1 MTYIFSKQPRGHH
14 LDYVPIRPDGIKERG
29 LRFALM
35 RFVDQH
41 FGAWLCRSLALF
53 LWICGKHLKRL
64 DHPAPPAP
72 DSVREILVMKFLGL
86 GSILQATPLLQALRR
101 RYPQARLTLLTFRAN
116 RALADLGIGVDTV
129 VTVDTSSF
137 RRFLTSNLAA
147 LGRLWQTRFDV
158 VINLEFFAT
167 YSVLLTALLRKRFAM
182 AFGGF
187 ATYRNRFFHDF
198 VSYDSAQHVQQKF
211 LNFARRLGYDGP
223 SPPLARLR
231 VNQPAS
237 IVAEIEQR
245 EGVTLQANDYCVL
258 VNINSGEMAPRR
270 RWPAEHFRTVVEELL
285 LRPRVRC
292 VFIGGPQDRQT
303 VVRFQTGLSEPGRVV
318 NLAGRTSL
326 QELVALMQLADLYL
340 GNDSGP
346 LHLATCT
353 GLPVLALF
361 GPESPAVY
369 GPPPAPRNTV
379 LYRAEPCGP
388 CLSVYTDKQTRCGDN
403 ICLKRIHPA
412 EVLGVLKERY
422 LRESPTDSANRRSLP
437 LVPEPFALSGVS

>member
-1 MTYIFSKQPRGHH
+1 M
-14 LDYVPIRPDGIKERG
+14 
-29 LRFALM
+29 RFA
-35 RFVDQH
+35 DQH
-41 FGAWLCRSLALF
+41 VGAWLCRTVALF
-53 LWICGKHLKRL
+53 LWICGKRL
-64 DHPAPPAP
+64 HQVDHPVSPAP
-72 DSVREILVMKFLGL
+72 DSVREILVVKFLGL

-101 RYPQARLTLLTFRAN
+101 RYPRARLTLLTFRAN
-116 RALADLGIGVDTV
+116 RPLVDLGIGIDTV
-129 VTVDTSSF
+129 VTVETSSL
-137 RRFLTSNLAA
+137 RRFVTSNLAA
-147 LGRLWQTRFDV
+147 VARLWQTRFDV

-167 YSVLLTALLRKRFAM
+167 YAALVTALLRKRFAM

-187 ATYRNRFFHDF
+187 APYRNRFFHDY

-223 SPPLARLR
+223 APPLARLR

-245 EGVTLQANDYCVL
+245 EGVPLQGNDYCVL

-270 RWPAEHFRTVVEELL
+270 RWPVEHFRTVVEAL
-285 LRPRVRC
+285 LRQPRVRC
-292 VFIGGPQDRQT
+292 VLIGGPQDRQT
-303 VVRFQTGLSEPGRVV
+303 VARFQSSLSEPGKVI

-326 QELVALMQLADLYL
+326 AELVALMQLADLYL

-346 LHLATCT
+346 LHLAVCA

-369 GPPPAPRNTV
+369 GPPSSPRNTV

-388 CLSVYTDKQTRCGDN
+388 CLNVYTDKQSRCRDN
-403 ICLKRIHPA
+403 ICLKRIQPA
-412 EVLGVLKERY
+412 EVLRFLKERY
-422 LRESPTDSANRRSLP
+422 LPESAVDSVNRRSLP
-437 LVPEPFALSGVS
+437 LLSEPFALSEVL

>member
-1 MTYIFSKQPRGHH
+1 
-14 LDYVPIRPDGIKERG
+14 
-29 LRFALM
+29 
-35 RFVDQH
+35 
-41 FGAWLCRSLALF
+41 
-53 LWICGKHLKRL
+53 
-64 DHPAPPAP
+64 
-72 DSVREILVMKFLGL
+72 
-86 GSILQATPLLQALRR
+86 LQATPLLQALRR

-116 RALADLGIGVDTV
+116 RALADLGLGIDRL

-137 RRFLTSNLAA
+137 WRFLTSNLAA
-147 LGRLWQTRFDV
+147 LRLLWQTRFDV

-167 YSVLLTALLRKRFAM
+167 YAAIMTGLLRKRFAM

-187 ATYRNRFFHDF
+187 ANYRNSFFHDF

-223 SPPLARLR
+223 PPPLLRLG
-231 VNQPAS
+231 VNRPAS

-245 EGVTLQANDYCVL
+245 EGFALQANEFSVL

-270 RWPAEHFRTVVEELL
+270 RWPAEHFRSVVEDLL

-292 VFIGGPQDRQT
+292 VLIGGPQDRET
-303 VVRFQTGLSEPGRVV
+303 VGRFQAGLSEPGRVV
-318 NLAGRTSL
+318 NLAGRVSL
-326 QELVALMQLADLYL
+326 RELVALMQLADLYL

-346 LHLATCT
+346 LHFAACV

-369 GPPPAPRNTV
+369 GPPASPRNTV

-388 CLSVYTDKQTRCGDN
+388 CLNVYTDKQSRCGEN
-403 ICLKRIHPA
+403 ICLKRIQPA
-412 EVLGVLKERY
+412 EVVAVLEERY
-422 LRESPTDSANRRSLP
+422 LGKSAADSGSRRSLP
-437 LVPEPFALSGVS
+437 LVAEPMVLSGVS